1 MSVDG
6 KQAAGDA
13 GTGAGADAKV
23 ETEQPKALD
32 AAESAKVLKALADRN
47 AENKA
52 QREAREAAETRAKTL
67 ELELAK
73 ARGDVEATRR
83 LEAEQRAAEIKA
95 REDRIAELAPK
106 AEQAARLEAALK
118 AHVEATTAKLSDS
131 DKALVASLPLEQQ
144 AAFAARLAGTAAPA
158 APATKPGAPGRT
170 ETTKSFAAMSPEE
183 QSAFLAENRH
193 LSPAEL
199 KEKLGMKSGRGIF
212 S

>member
-6 KQAAGDA
+6 KQQAAGDA
-13 GTGAGADAKV
+13 GTGAGAEAKV

-32 AAESAKVLKALADRN
+32 AAESARVLKALADRN

-52 QREAREAAETRAKTL
+52 QREARESAEARVKAL
-67 ELELAK
+67 ELETAK
-73 ARGDVEATRR
+73 LKGDAEAIRK
-83 LEAEQRAAEIKA
+83 LESEQRAAEIKA

-144 AAFAARLAGTAAPA
+144 AAFAARLAGTAP
-158 APATKPGAPGRT
+158 PPTPGTKPGAPGRT
-170 ETTKSFAAMSPEE
+170 EQTIDFNNLSPDQQRE
-183 QSAFLAENRH
+183 H
-193 LSPAEL
+193 LSKMSLSEL
-199 KEKLGMKSGRGIF
+199 QSHTAQRAGRKGSIF
-212 S
+212 K